1 MKKLGLIVFLCCTV
15 SVSFSQKE
23 YKVDGESFQ
32 LKTEVEGSIDLL
44 WNVIDGNY
52 RYFVEKDGEIEELT
66 NTKNNSGSFQEEY
79 LITLKEL
86 TGNSEVNSKSVKL
99 ILPSLRDFV
108 NQYNASADPNY
119 VITQYKIELKS
130 RLGLFAGVTNN
141 PFIENPDN
149 LTTPLFGAELEL
161 YDDNIAKRHATFL
174 QLTHILENDELKYST
189 TEIALGYR
197 FRFIYSEKFN
207 MHANLK
213 LVTLSFSNSTVT
225 YVDEDTME
233 EFTEDKSATSFDAPV
248 IFGIGAD
255 LKISDNSFITF
266 YYNELFALSLDN
278 QGNFSTNIA
287 LGYKFKL

>member
-149 LTTPLFGAELEL
+149 STTPLFGAELEL

-248 IFGIGAD
+248 IFGIGVD

>member
-1 MKKLGLIVFLCCTV
+1 MKKLVLILLLFCTV

-23 YKVDGESFQ
+23 YSVNGESYQ

-44 WNVIDGNY
+44 WNVIEGNY
-52 RYFVEKDGEIEELT
+52 RYFVEKDNKIRELT
-66 NTKNNSGSFQEEY
+66 NTKSNSGSFQEEY

-86 TGNSEVNSKSVKL
+86 TGNSDVNSKTVKL
-99 ILPSLRDFV
+99 TLPSLRDFL
-108 NQYNASADPNY
+108 NQYNASVDSNY
-119 VITQYKIELKS
+119 SISQDKIEVKT
-130 RLGLFAGVTNN
+130 RLGLFAGITNN
-141 PFIENPDN
+141 PFVENPDN
-149 LTTPLFGAELEL
+149 KTTPLLGAELEL
-161 YDDNIAKRHATFL
+161 YDDNIAKRHAAFL
-174 QLTHILENDELKYST
+174 QFTHIFENDDLKYST

-197 FRFIYSEKFN
+197 FRFIYSETFN
-207 MHANLK
+207 IHANIK

-225 YVDEDTME
+225 YVDEDTMV

-255 LKISDNSFITF
+255 LKISENSFITF